1 MINNFL
7 YNFPLICNPLEQF
20 EINDFAYFQVPLFS
34 AAKFS
39 LTNIG
44 FYLIIVLVLVILITP
59 LAINNRRIIPSR
71 WSISQ
76 ESMYGSILGMVTE
89 QIGARNQIYVPLI
102 FVLFNFVLFNNLIGL
117 IPYSFTP
124 TSQLVLTIGL
134 STAIL
139 IAVTIVGLVRHGL
152 VFFSYFVPAGTPLG
166 LVPLLVFIEI
176 LSYLARALSLGLRL
190 SANMI
195 AGHSLLKI
203 FSGFAYGIAT
213 SGPLML
219 LVSLLPLAF
228 LTVIYGLELA
238 IAFLQAYV
246 FTILTSSYV
255 KDALDLHSA

>member
-1 MINNFL
+1 M
-7 YNFPLICNPLEQF
+7 
-20 EINDFAYFQVPLFS
+20 
-34 AAKFS
+34 
-39 LTNIG
+39 
-44 FYLIIVLVLVILITP
+44 
-59 LAINNRRIIPSR
+59 
-71 WSISQ
+71 
-76 ESMYGSILGMVTE
+76 
-89 QIGARNQIYVPLI
+89 
-102 FVLFNFVLFNNLIGL
+102 
-117 IPYSFTP
+117 
-124 TSQLVLTIGL
+124 LTIGL